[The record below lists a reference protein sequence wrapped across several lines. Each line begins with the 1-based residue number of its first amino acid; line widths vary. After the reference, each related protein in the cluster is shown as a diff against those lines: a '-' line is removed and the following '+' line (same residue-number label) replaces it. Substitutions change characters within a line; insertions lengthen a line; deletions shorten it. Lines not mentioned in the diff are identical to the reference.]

1 MLLELRTEEL
11 PHLLECQ
18 QALDSKINEALHV
31 LVQAI
36 DDAGL
41 GWFDSDFGLMAALS
55 HFSHHYTDGRS
66 TSGSKTVAMA
76 SQTMISSHQQR
87 YSFNEKAS
95 AEVKE

>member
-1 MLLELRTEEL
+1 MLLELPNEEL
-11 PHLLECQ
+11 THLLECQ

-55 HFSHHYTDGRS
+55 HFSYHYTDGPQHKR
-66 TSGSKTVAMA
+66 TQHSKR
-76 SQTMISSHQQR
+76 IENCSHGF
-87 YSFNEKAS
+87 SNHDL
-95 AEVKE
+95 